1 MLNKDRKKAKE
12 MKTSDLEREL
22 GLSKYTLRYYE
33 KEGLITP
40 QRDNNGYR
48 CYSDE
53 DLQTLKLVKF
63 LRSLNISIDD
73 VKAIIHGKLD
83 FHECLKMNQIHLDH
97 QIESLK
103 EVKKTI
109 DNYHDKD
116 LPLIPALQDI
126 QETTHHWTL
135 GIQKTTNAVSLGR
148 KLTKAWAK
156 RQMIYNMVIGAL
168 MAFLISMVFIAMVDS
183 VGLRFL
189 IYMMIYVLV
198 ELVIIAFSY
207 KMTSS
212 AMIDLSLN
220 QSVEF
225 IESGIRYY
233 QFKNPIKNIQY
244 FFAVLRG
251 KDKQYMKYYRYE
263 DIRKVSLYVKKRYM
277 KIASPIA
284 YENDVIDFEFE
295 FCDGQKFYFYYPMI
309 LDDDARYI
317 GAILEAKVSCIEDK
331 DNVLYAMK
339 SGLNI
344 TDYMMSKNNSEDKGY
359 ENK

>member
-40 QRDNNGYR
+40 QRDDNGYR
-48 CYSDE
+48 HYSDE

-126 QETTHHWTL
+126 QETTHHWKL

-168 MAFLISMVFIAMVDS
+168 MAFLISMVFIAMIDS

-198 ELVIIAFSY
+198 ELIIIAFSY

-212 AMIDLSLN
+212 AMIDLTLN

-225 IESGIRYY
+225 FESGIRYY
-233 QFKNPIKNIQY
+233 QFKNPIRNIQY